1 MRFRL
6 IAAAVTAALGAP
18 ASAMG
23 LLDAWNAAIEYDP
36 SYHAARHELDAGR
49 QALPIARSTLL
60 PTVSFTSGDS
70 RVRGT
75 RYYDNTSPGQPTEQD
90 LDYISRQ
97 HVLNMRIP
105 LLNMDGRARVRAGG
119 AQVGYAEALFD
130 ARGKDLANRL
140 GKAYFDLLF
149 ALDSVELAQGQVDAY
164 RGMLSFAQRR
174 LQGGEGTRT
183 EVAEAEARLD
193 LAQANLIEVRDQVD
207 VARRA
212 LQNIIARDTMS
223 IQPPSRPIE
232 PRPLQPATMDAWL
245 ALAED
250 RSPEVRAR
258 RFSVEASRHEV
269 ERNRAGHYPRVDAVA
284 ALQRLQNDSVNTLG
298 SDIYQRSLGVQ
309 VTVPIYSGG
318 YVTATTDQAAANL
331 RRAEADLDSEL
342 NTQRLE
348 VRRQFLAVQNGAAKL
363 ESYAK
368 AVRSSEVAL
377 EATRRGFQAGIRT
390 GLDVLD
396 AQRQLYVSRRE
407 QAQSR
412 YQYLLSVLLLHVSA
426 GAPPEDVIAALNTA
440 LIAAR

>member
-1 MRFRL
+1 M
-6 IAAAVTAALGAP
+6 
-18 ASAMG
+18 
-23 LLDAWNAAIEYDP
+23 
-36 SYHAARHELDAGR
+36 
-49 QALPIARSTLL
+49 
-60 PTVSFTSGDS
+60 
-70 RVRGT
+70 
-75 RYYDNTSPGQPTEQD
+75 
-90 LDYISRQ
+90 
-97 HVLNMRIP
+97 
-105 LLNMDGRARVRAGG
+105 
-119 AQVGYAEALFD
+119 
-130 ARGKDLANRL
+130 
-140 GKAYFDLLF
+140 
-149 ALDSVELAQGQVDAY
+149 
-164 RGMLSFAQRR
+164 
-174 LQGGEGTRT
+174 
-183 EVAEAEARLD
+183 
-193 LAQANLIEVRDQVD
+193 
-207 VARRA
+207 
-212 LQNIIARDTMS
+212 
-223 IQPPSRPIE
+223 
-232 PRPLQPATMDAWL
+232 
-245 ALAED
+245 
-250 RSPEVRAR
+250 
-258 RFSVEASRHEV
+258 
-269 ERNRAGHYPRVDAVA
+269 DAVA